1 MTSAITPELVDESV
15 LEPAKAYVFVGPVGS
30 PAPTLADIMAF
41 NPETP
46 AVLSLRTGMDVWQT
60 GGHTD
65 LDEDFDADQ
74 DGGDSESRGSRQ
86 NPNLRERVEATV
98 EYLQL
103 NMIEFRN
110 RTALLYYGGG
120 TVGDGYFDAPDT
132 LTAKPYATCI
142 VYVDGEDRRVAEW
155 HPKTSVRGN
164 GAIARAAD
172 GFLRFPIRFTWQKL
186 AGFPVTR
193 LLGEH
198 FGEDG
203 EDLDETG
210 A

>member
-1 MTSAITPELVDESV
+1 MTTPAPAEYIDDAVV
-15 LEPAKAYVFVGPVGS
+15 EPGKAYVFYAPVGS
-30 PAPTLADIMAF
+30 PAPTFADVEAF
-41 NPETP
+41 DPETP
-46 AVLSLRTGMDVWQT
+46 AILSTRNGMNVWDT

-86 NPNLRERVEATV
+86 NPSLRERVEATV

-103 NMIEFRN
+103 NLIEFGRKS
-110 RTALLYYGGG
+110 AYLYYGGG
-120 TVGDGYFDAPDT
+120 KTTAVGEFDAPDSPT
-132 LTAKPYATCI
+132 PRPYATCV
-142 VYVDGEDRRVAEW
+142 VYVDGEDRKVAEY

-186 AGFPVTR
+186 AGQPVTR

-198 FGEDG
+198 FGGELDLEDDG
-203 EDLDETG
+203 E
-210 A
+210 